1 MNYLPP
7 VLQILLVLMVSVAAF
22 YDIRFRRIPN
32 WLSLIGVLLG
42 FGLNTFLYEMHGL
55 MYGLRIAAQG
65 LGLAF
70 LIYFPLYL
78 LRGMGAGDV
87 KLMGAI
93 GSMVGW
99 ANWVGIFVLTNLL
112 GGVVAVLLLLS
123 RKRLVTGFANVGYML
138 KEMVLLRAP
147 YMKRE
152 ELDVNSPKAVT
163 LPHGAMIAMGTLA
176 YIAAAAI
183 WAPR

>member
-7 VLQILLVLMVSVAAF
+7 VVQILLVLIVSVAA
-22 YDIRFRRIPN
+22 YCDIRFRRIPN
-32 WLSLIGVLLG
+32 WLTLTGVLLG
-42 FGLNTFLYEMHGL
+42 IVLNTFLYEMHGL
-55 MYGLRIAAQG
+55 RTAAFG

-70 LIYFPLYL
+70 LVYFPLYL

-93 GSMVGW
+93 GSIAGP
-99 ANWVGIFVLTNLL
+99 ANWFGVFVLTSLL
-112 GGVVAVLLLLS
+112 GGVIAVLLLLS

-138 KEMVLLRAP
+138 KEMVFLRAP

>member
-1 MNYLPP
+1 MSYLPP
-7 VLQILLVLMVSVAAF
+7 ILQILLALIVLIAAV

-32 WLSLIGVLLG
+32 WLTLLGVVLG
-42 FGLNTFLYEMHGL
+42 FGLNLFLFEAS
-55 MYGLRIAAQG
+55 GLRLAAFG

-93 GSMVGW
+93 GSIVGPW
-99 ANWVGIFVLTNLL
+99 NWFGIFILTNIF
-112 GGVVAVLLLLS
+112 GGLAAVTLLLF
-123 RKRLVTGFANVGYML
+123 KGRLLKTFANVGYML
-138 KEMVLLRAP
+138 KEMLFLRAP
-147 YMKRE
+147 YMKKE
-152 ELDVNSPKAVT
+152 ELDVKNPKALT
-163 LPHGAMIAMGTLA
+163 LPHGVMIAVGSIA
-176 YIAAAAI
+176 YLVAAAI